1 MAPQLQKIR
10 VSYTLTL
17 GFMAKVESSAVTVA
31 VDFRPLTDGAKQD
44 ARIYEA
50 VLAALKSRITTSRF
64 RLVIGPWCPVNG
76 QPVLDSVDYVQSV
89 KK

>member
-1 MAPQLQKIR
+1 MGPQLQKIR

-17 GFMAKVESSAVTVA
+17 GFMAKVESSSVTVG
-31 VDFRPLTDGAKQD
+31 VDFRPLTDTAKQD

-50 VLAALKSRITTSRF
+50 VLAALKPRITTSRF

-76 QPVLDSVDYVQSV
+76 QPVLDSADYIQSV